1 MWRFMTCFMCRYN
14 LQPLFLLGN
23 RLQLQKPTIAN
34 KNWRPSSFPRTIN
47 HPFRKKRIYFAEM
60 CSFEPKMKGLKC
72 IGTDLEK
79 AIFNGFSSQIN
90 SLKLLLCV
98 RHLQINDKKK
108 LGDLKASNSKEIMAD
123 IYGRQYD
130 IIKEFG
136 LADSKDPEDLAIRL
150 KSLKKSGR
158 IFVQGFMNGFVKKG
172 NHNLKKA

>member
-1 MWRFMTCFMCRYN
+1 
-14 LQPLFLLGN
+14 
-23 RLQLQKPTIAN
+23 
-34 KNWRPSSFPRTIN
+34 
-47 HPFRKKRIYFAEM
+47 M

-108 LGDLKASNSKEIMAD
+108 LGDLKASNSKEILAD

-130 IIKEFG
+130 TIKEFG
-136 LADSKDPEDLAIRL
+136 LADSKDPEDLDIRL
-150 KSLKKSGR
+150 KSLKEKW
-158 IFVQGFMNGFVKKG
+158 QNLCPGFYEWFCKKRQPQF
-172 NHNLKKA
+172 KKA